1 MHEGVWCSGEELMIM
16 MIKRK
21 TTVFAFEFSL
31 LMSTGEEEERSMEC
45 SIVVRTD

>member
-1 MHEGVWCSGEELMIM
+1 MIM

-31 LMSTGEEEERSMEC
+31 LMSTGEEEKYG
-45 SIVVRTD
+45 IVVRMGLKASHITEKSKSHVLG